1 MILAVV
7 AANQDIA
14 ASDALKFARK
24 FDKDGARTIGVL
36 TKLDIMDK
44 GTNAEQIFQGNN
56 TIRYSNGSYP
66 SDLFLLFRRKVCIIE
81 IGIRWSE
88 ES

>member
-1 MILAVV
+1 MAVV

-24 FDKDGARTIGVL
+24 YDKDGTRTIGVL

-44 GTNAEQIFQGNN
+44 GTNAEQIFQGI
-56 TIRYSNGSYP
+56 TIP
-66 SDLFLLFRRKVCIIE
+66 
-81 IGIRWSE
+81 
-88 ES
+88 